1 MKSKYAIQL
10 WDMSEASIPFDFS
23 FLRVEPY
30 EFEDDEPG
38 EYEHDLTHKIEE
50 AMCFDDEAACLTEI
64 ATLLSKEEFKLY
76 AMRPFKFYHSDN
88 LPAAYKQFGL

>member
-10 WDMSEASIPFDFS
+10 WDMSEASIPLEFS
-23 FLRVEPY
+23 FLRAEPY

-38 EYEHDLTHKIEE
+38 KYEHDLTHNIEE
-50 AMCFDDEAACLTEI
+50 AMVFAEKETCKNMIDY
-64 ATLLSKEEFKLY
+64 LLDKPEFRLY